1 MCLTGHVW
9 PHEVRSQPLRAPASI
24 PSLPADRRSGLAEG
38 QADAA
43 PPTTSSSYMQA
54 AGITGVPPDAAA
66 RSSRSQR
73 ITEVRAGVLFA
84 YVHVRP
90 LFAWCIAA
98 LSCSARIASW
108 EWYARW
114 QSCQRHVLAAL

>member
-9 PHEVRSQPLRAPASI
+9 PHEVRSQPAACPCLDP
-24 PSLPADRRSGLAEG
+24 LPPTDRRSGLAEG
-38 QADAA
+38 QAEAA

-73 ITEVRAGVLFA
+73 ITEVRAWAVCL
-84 YVHVRP
+84 
-90 LFAWCIAA
+90 
-98 LSCSARIASW
+98 
-108 EWYARW
+108 
-114 QSCQRHVLAAL
+114 